1 MLAKK
6 ERSDTRRSIGMSVF
20 SSKKKKLEGKTLG
33 DGRGIYS
40 TSNQVCLKKKH

>member
-20 SSKKKKLEGKTLG
+20 SSKKKKIRRKNVGGWE
-33 DGRGIYS
+33 RYI
-40 TSNQVCLKKKH
+40 